1 MFYTVFST
9 NLSPKMQW
17 QSDLL
22 EYSWKRVEQE
32 GVLIR
37 LVATDAPDTL
47 PVQKYAQCVA
57 TTLHDVHPETGDHY
71 PIYNKPSS
79 LLEWVYHDKPEGT
92 VLLLDP
98 DCVFRSPVTRRV
110 APGFPA
116 AQDWIDFK
124 TGEPSSEGPFG
135 LGKRFSFLNDHC
147 ARTDLKIDPVMIPT
161 LIHTSDLR
169 RIAARWLELCGLVRN
184 HYRNDDGRPMWESDM
199 FAYLATCAEY
209 GLQHE
214 PISLGICTNWEP
226 EKVPDA
232 PIIHYCQ
239 PIVGK
244 DNATIFNKHTYEP
257 WSRLEALVEPA
268 RDCGRDLVTLINR
281 YVDGLNG
288 TIAPAPAYSRPVR
301 CEGIMEGRV
310 LDDLLLERS
319 RDGANLWLNGSGKV
333 VWDMCSGLH
342 DIDAIASELTAQFTA
357 DHDTILAQVRG
368 ILGQLHAIE
377 FVELK

>member
-1 MFYTVFST
+1 
-9 NLSPKMQW
+9 
-17 QSDLL
+17 
-22 EYSWKRVEQE
+22 
-32 GVLIR
+32 
-37 LVATDAPDTL
+37 
-47 PVQKYAQCVA
+47 VA

-71 PIYNKPSS
+71 PIYNKPGS
-79 LLEWVYHDKPEGT
+79 LLEWVYRDKPEGT

-98 DCVFRSPVTRRV
+98 DCVFRSPVTRRG
-110 APGFPA
+110 APGCPA
-116 AQDWIDFK
+116 AQGWIYFQA
-124 TGEPSSEGPFG
+124 GERGPESPFG
-135 LGKRFSFLNDHC
+135 LGKKFSFLKDHC

-169 RIAARWLELCGLVRN
+169 RIAARWLELCGLFRN
-184 HYRNDDGRPMWESDM
+184 HYRNADGRPMWESDM

-214 PISLGICTNWEP
+214 PISLGICTNWES
-226 EKVPDA
+226 EKVPEA

-244 DNATIFNKHTYEP
+244 DNATIFDKHTYEP
-257 WSRLEALVEPA
+257 WSRLDALVEPA
-268 RDCGRDLVTLINR
+268 RDYGRALVTLINR

-301 CEGIMEGRV
+301 CEGVMEGRV
-310 LDDLLLERS
+310 LGDLLLERS

-342 DIDAIASELTAQFTA
+342 DIDAIASELTARFAA

-368 ILGQLHAIE
+368 IVGQLHAIE